1 MQSSQLFLLTLRQH
15 FVALVIPDILLHGLN
30 IRLFWYI
37 ADVLG
42 NEFLDIHDRTE
53 RYCLFHHSK
62 DLLIVHI
69 PPRQHIPAIF
79 LLRVID
85 LCLSVILLQKTA
97 QRRNLHSLSVFNK
110 TVLRQRSHINE
121 KALLPASI
129 TAAIKNDTR
138 DKAAARHIVL
148 KLAGNV
154 AGEIFPSAGIW
165 VIFIHIRP
173 QITIQRA
180 LRLFVGSL
188 IKVAGTR
195 FPQQNDLKGINYRRF
210 SRAVFSGE
218 KINIPHLDD
227 FFAEIQPVN
236 QQDLL
241 QFLHRYRPPFAAQTQ
256 HRSTSR

>member
-1 MQSSQLFLLTLRQH
+1 MQSSQLFLLTLCQH

-42 NEFLDIHDRTE
+42 NEFLDIHDRAE
-53 RYCLFHHSK
+53 RYRLFHHSQ

-85 LCLSVILLQKTA
+85 LCLSVILLQKPA

-110 TVLRQRSHINE
+110 TVLRQHSHINE

-165 VIFIHIRP
+165 VILIHIRP
-173 QITIQRA
+173 QVTIQRA

-188 IKVAGTR
+188 IKVAGIR
-195 FPQQNDLKGINYRRF
+195 FPQQNDLKGINYRGF
-210 SRAVFSGE
+210 SRAVFSSQE
-218 KINIPHLDD
+218 INIPHLDD

-241 QFLHRYRPPFAAQTQ
+241 QLLHRYRPPFAVQTQ